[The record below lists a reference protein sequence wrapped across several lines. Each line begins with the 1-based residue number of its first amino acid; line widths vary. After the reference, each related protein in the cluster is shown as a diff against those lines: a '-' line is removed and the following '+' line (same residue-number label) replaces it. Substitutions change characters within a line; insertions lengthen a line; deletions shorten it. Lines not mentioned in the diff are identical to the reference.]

1 MLWFEVK
8 GGLKAG
14 KKLMDNIKLWSLA
27 ENLGSVESLITHP
40 VTMTHADVEPA
51 ERARVGIIDGLVR
64 ASVGLED
71 TDDLIDALA
80 SRARPGLDA
89 MSDFLKFDTLSLH
102 AGQTVDPVFGAR
114 AAPIYQT
121 TSYVFPDTD
130 TASSIFNLERGGHA
144 YSRITNP
151 TVGVLEQRIAALE
164 GGSAAVCT
172 SSGMAAT
179 FCAITAILSQGDHI
193 VASTQM
199 YGGNISLMKNTLPR
213 FGITT
218 TFVDPTDIDAFRDAI
233 QDNTKLIYGE
243 LIGNPGL
250 DILDL
255 EAIAK
260 IGAEHHIPFMVDAT
274 FNTPYLCRCLDYGAN
289 MTIHSVT
296 KWMGGHGTAIGGVV
310 VDGGNFDWGATDK
323 YPTITAPYAPFSGI
337 NFWEEFGPSAF
348 ATRIRAEAMRDIGP
362 SMAPMNA
369 FLLLQGIETL
379 SLRMD
384 RHLSNTAA
392 MLEFLQSTSRSS
404 GSITRACRST
414 RSHALATEIPAQGCR
429 LDRQFRR
436 QGWPRC
442 RQGFHRKH
450 RTRIASCEC
459 RRRQDAGHSS
469 GHDHAFAHRCRGT
482 ACSGHNR
489 RHDAPVGRARRHRRT
504 SRQISNSAFVP
515 QNELSKA

>member
-1 MLWFEVK
+1 M
-8 GGLKAG
+8 
-14 KKLMDNIKLWSLA
+14 
-27 ENLGSVESLITHP
+27 
-40 VTMTHADVEPA
+40 
-51 ERARVGIIDGLVR
+51 
-64 ASVGLED
+64 
-71 TDDLIDALA
+71 
-80 SRARPGLDA
+80 SR
-89 MSDFLKFDTLSLH
+89 FLNFDTLSLH
-102 AGQTVDPVFGAR
+102 AGQVVDPEFGAR

-121 TSYVFPDTD
+121 TSYVFPDSD

-172 SSGMAAT
+172 ASGMAAT
-179 FCAITAILSQGDHI
+179 FCAITAILEQGDHI

-213 FGITT
+213 FGITA
-218 TFVDPTDIDAFRDAI
+218 TFVDPTDTDGFRKAI

-260 IGAEHHIPFMVDAT
+260 IGAENHIPFMVDAT
-274 FNTPYLCRCLDYGAN
+274 FNTPYLCRCFDYGAN

-296 KWMGGHGTAIGGVV
+296 KWMGGHGVAIGGVV

-362 SMAPMNA
+362 TMSPMNA

-384 RHLSNTAA
+384 KHLSNT
-392 MLEFLQSTSRSS
+392 MELLDYLVNHDQVSWVSHPSLPSHSS
-404 GSITRACRST
+404 HELAKKYLPKGAGSIVSFGVNGGREAGKAFIENVELASHLANVGDAKTLIIHPATTTHSRIDADALVAAGITEDMIRLSVGLEDVADIKADFENGFRA
-414 RSHALATEIPAQGCR
+414 A
-429 LDRQFRR
+429 
-436 QGWPRC
+436 
-442 RQGFHRKH
+442 K
-450 RTRIASCEC
+450 RIAK
-459 RRRQDAGHSS
+459 G
-469 GHDHAFAHRCRGT
+469 
-482 ACSGHNR
+482 
-489 RHDAPVGRARRHRRT
+489 
-504 SRQISNSAFVP
+504 
-515 QNELSKA
+515 

>member
-1 MLWFEVK
+1 M
-8 GGLKAG
+8 
-14 KKLMDNIKLWSLA
+14 
-27 ENLGSVESLITHP
+27 
-40 VTMTHADVEPA
+40 
-51 ERARVGIIDGLVR
+51 
-64 ASVGLED
+64 
-71 TDDLIDALA
+71 
-80 SRARPGLDA
+80 SR
-89 MSDFLKFDTLSLH
+89 FLNFDTLSLH
-102 AGQTVDPVFGAR
+102 AGQVVDPEFGAR

-121 TSYVFPDTD
+121 TSYVFPDSD

-172 SSGMAAT
+172 ASGMAAT
-179 FCAITAILSQGDHI
+179 FCAITAILEQGDHI

-218 TFVDPTDIDAFRDAI
+218 TFVDPTDTDGFRKAI

-260 IGAEHHIPFMVDAT
+260 IGAENHIPFMVDAT
-274 FNTPYLCRCLDYGAN
+274 FNTPYLCRCFDYGAN

-296 KWMGGHGTAIGGVV
+296 KWMGGHGVAIGGVV

-323 YPTITAPYAPFSGI
+323 FPTITAPYAPFTGI
-337 NFWEEFGPSAF
+337 ILWEEFGPSAF

-362 SMAPMNA
+362 SMSPMNA

-384 RHLSNTAA
+384 KHLSNT
-392 MLEFLQSTSRSS
+392 MELLDYLVNHDQVSWVNHPSLPSHSS
-404 GSITRACRST
+404 HELAKKYLPKGAGSIVSFGVDGGREAGKAFIENVELASHLANVGDAKTLIIHPATTTHSRIDADALIAAGITEDMIRLSVGLEDVADIKADFENGFRA
-414 RSHALATEIPAQGCR
+414 A
-429 LDRQFRR
+429 
-436 QGWPRC
+436 
-442 RQGFHRKH
+442 K
-450 RTRIASCEC
+450 RIAK
-459 RRRQDAGHSS
+459 G
-469 GHDHAFAHRCRGT
+469 
-482 ACSGHNR
+482 
-489 RHDAPVGRARRHRRT
+489 
-504 SRQISNSAFVP
+504 
-515 QNELSKA
+515 